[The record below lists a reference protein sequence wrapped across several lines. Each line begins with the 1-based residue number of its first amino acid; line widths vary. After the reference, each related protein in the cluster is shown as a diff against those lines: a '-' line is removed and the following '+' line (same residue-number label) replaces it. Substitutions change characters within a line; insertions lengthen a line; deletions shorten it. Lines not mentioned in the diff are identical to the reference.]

1 MRRQPSTP
9 TVAGAAI
16 ALLLAAPSRVV
27 KAEEPFDARAGAEAL
42 FEEGLRLYDAARY
55 PEACAKFTASQ
66 RLEPSAGTQLNLAR
80 CLEAQ
85 GKSASAWLAYGE
97 AALVARK
104 VSDERRERYARQK
117 ELELKERAP
126 KLTIVVPDGSAR
138 ATLAVRRGGA
148 PVAPDLWGLPVAVD
162 PGTYELEASSGASPA
177 WIGRVTL
184 RDGDRKTI
192 VVEPQPPRDDG
203 APRRAAGAVQRG
215 VALAVGGAGLAV
227 LGLGGYFGVRAL
239 HARDDAAPHCGADG
253 GCDAL
258 GIRATERARSLADAS
273 TGFFLGGGALVGA
286 AALLF
291 VLAPRER
298 GGRAVTTAWSILP
311 CVDARGAGI
320 GVRWRR

>member
-1 MRRQPSTP
+1 M
-9 TVAGAAI
+9 
-16 ALLLAAPSRVV
+16 
-27 KAEEPFDARAGAEAL
+27 
-42 FEEGLRLYDAARY
+42 
-55 PEACAKFTASQ
+55 
-66 RLEPSAGTQLNLAR
+66 
-80 CLEAQ
+80 
-85 GKSASAWLAYGE
+85 
-97 AALVARK
+97 
-104 VSDERRERYARQK
+104 
-117 ELELKERAP
+117 
-126 KLTIVVPDGSAR
+126 
-138 ATLAVRRGGA
+138 
-148 PVAPDLWGLPVAVD
+148 
-162 PGTYELEASSGASPA
+162 
-177 WIGRVTL
+177 
-184 RDGDRKTI
+184 
-192 VVEPQPPRDDG
+192 
-203 APRRAAGAVQRG
+203 QRG